1 MKIVQS
7 LCHIGECSITWHL
20 NFSVRRL
27 TELSAE
33 PEEFGCEDVKPK
45 AFDLPPDLETNVV
58 GAISCLENNW
68 MAKKE

>member
-1 MKIVQS
+1 M
-7 LCHIGECSITWHL
+7 
-20 NFSVRRL
+20 RRL